1 MIERFFIENQSQVK
15 RNDTLGI
22 LKNTASLEDVQTF
35 CNVLTNIEWYY
46 RTNDINYLQDYP
58 FNLIMGEM
66 APAYEQFTQAV
77 RTCVMYQEFDLY
89 PQKKKFLDDELKI
102 LNESKQ
108 ANALEILKVK
118 REEFELEINHKM
130 EMGKNRRML
139 ELAYENMVNS
149 LRTWE
154 NKYLIKSRHDGIV
167 VWGKSWG
174 MSHRVNEGDT
184 LCTVISKQQANP
196 LGHIRLSQDEV
207 AEVAGGDKVNI
218 ELNKYPTHSYGVLPG
233 KIASISFVPYNK
245 SYAVEVAFPEG
256 LTTTNHKEIKYEI
269 ESEPIKEEKVAEKSV
284 EYTKEFEEMYM
295 QLFGTKPVKGEKY
308 ESKIDDS
315 NKIDDI
321 AKLENRTVFENI
333 EEYQKPTYKFVG
345 ILFDEY
351 IIIEMEKEMYII
363 DQHSAHEKIL
373 FEKLKDNYYDI
384 ENKDSQLMLLPDIIT
399 LSRKQMEIARD
410 NMQMF
415 RNAGFM
421 VEEFGENTVKITGVP
436 EICLELE
443 TREIFTQILD
453 EIDKV
458 SRNEKQEV
466 EQKFISTLAFKIAKD
481 ASIANTKEEV
491 DGLMNELLILNNPFT
506 GPLGEPIAIK
516 MSKYDIERKFARK

>member
-1 MIERFFIENQSQVK
+1 MEKIYKPETEDAGKVEVYSRENNDMLGDMPQWLIHTGSYIVYGLIVFLVAGTALFKYPDTIKKAVTIDDMGSVEWITANQGGMIERFFIENQSQVK

-58 FNLIMGEM
+58 VNLIMGEM
-66 APAYEQFTQAV
+66 APAYEQFTQVV

-207 AEVAGGDKVNI
+207 AEVAVGDKVNI

-269 ESEPIKEEKVAEKSV
+269 DLSGKAE
-284 EYTKEFEEMYM
+284 
-295 QLFGTKPVKGEKY
+295 
-308 ESKIDDS
+308 
-315 NKIDDI
+315 
-321 AKLENRTVFENI
+321 
-333 EEYQKPTYKFVG
+333 
-345 ILFDEY
+345 
-351 IIIEMEKEMYII
+351 
-363 DQHSAHEKIL
+363 
-373 FEKLKDNYYDI
+373 
-384 ENKDSQLMLLPDIIT
+384 IIT
-399 LSRKQMEIARD
+399 SSRSILSRIFAP
-410 NMQMF
+410 
-415 RNAGFM
+415 
-421 VEEFGENTVKITGVP
+421 IY
-436 EICLELE
+436 EL
-443 TREIFTQILD
+443 F
-453 EIDKV
+453 K
-458 SRNEKQEV
+458 EK
-466 EQKFISTLAFKIAKD
+466 
-481 ASIANTKEEV
+481 
-491 DGLMNELLILNNPFT
+491 
-506 GPLGEPIAIK
+506 
-516 MSKYDIERKFARK
+516 